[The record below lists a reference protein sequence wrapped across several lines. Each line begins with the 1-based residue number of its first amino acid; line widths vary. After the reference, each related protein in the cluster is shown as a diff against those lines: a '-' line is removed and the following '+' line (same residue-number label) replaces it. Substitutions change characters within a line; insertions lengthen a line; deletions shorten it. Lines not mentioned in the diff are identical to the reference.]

1 MCDPQLGR
9 ACIVLSKDIQM
20 MLPIEGH
27 HLRTVDLGRGT
38 PILMHDGWVASWDLW
53 LPLIEALQSRWRCI
67 AYDHRCTGA
76 STFPPEATSFQSL
89 VDDVFRVLDAH
100 GVDQAVLAGESLG
113 GMVCMQA
120 ALQQPSRVSGLVLV
134 GSFPRTA
141 PTNGGARPTRVE
153 SDWQTRIS
161 NFVSACM
168 PEPDAAALHR
178 LARGTLL
185 PAGPEAAE
193 ATSAAFAGQ
202 APALESIRVPT
213 LVIHGALDAI
223 SPIAGAHELAARIPD
238 AELYIHDDAGHVPIL
253 TRPASVAKVLDAWW
267 QRVIQDRVQ
276 A

>member
-1 MCDPQLGR
+1 
-9 ACIVLSKDIQM
+9 

-27 HLRTVDLGRGT
+27 YLRTVDLGQGT
-38 PILMHDGWVASWDLW
+38 PILMHDGWVASWELW
-53 LPLIEALQSRWRCI
+53 LPLIEQLQGRWRCI
-67 AYDHRCTGA
+67 AYDHRCSGA

-100 GVDQAVLAGESLG
+100 GVGQAVLAGESLG

-120 ALQQPSRVSGLVLV
+120 ALREPSRVAGLVLV

-141 PTNGGARPTRVE
+141 PSGGRARATRNH
-153 SDWQTRIS
+153 SNWQSRIGD
-161 NFVSACM
+161 FVTACL
-168 PEPDAAALHR
+168 PEQDAAPLHR

-202 APALESIRVPT
+202 APALESIGVPT

-223 SPIAGAHELAARIPD
+223 SPLAGAHELAARIPG
-238 AELYIHDDAGHVPIL
+238 AELFIQDDAGHVPIL
-253 TRPASVAKVLDAWW
+253 TRPVSVAKVLDTWW
-267 QRVIQDRVQ
+267 ERVCPKPAQ